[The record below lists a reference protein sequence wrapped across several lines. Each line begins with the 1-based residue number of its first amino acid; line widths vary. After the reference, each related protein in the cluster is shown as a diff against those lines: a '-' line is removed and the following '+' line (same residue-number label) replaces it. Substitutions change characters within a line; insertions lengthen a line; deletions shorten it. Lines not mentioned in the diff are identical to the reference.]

1 MTTVEA
7 TAGTRDAPTLLR
19 RGGWAKADIRT
30 APHGPGQAIHK
41 DFSAKAWPVRL
52 AGRAQVAA
60 EVRSLQRLRG
70 VRGIPACYGMVGR
83 HGLLM
88 ERIDG
93 ERITRWCRLHPDGAA
108 SMFEQLVELVERMHA
123 RGVYHLDLRKR
134 DNILVTPAGRPCIID
149 FNASLRL
156 TPGSLAARCLA
167 PILRRV
173 DHGAILKWK
182 ARLAP
187 GLLTEAEGHRYRRES
202 LLRRLWIFN

>member
-1 MTTVEA
+1 MATVEA
-7 TAGTRDAPTLLR
+7 AARARQAPTLVR
-19 RGGWAKADIRT
+19 NGGWAKSDIRT
-30 APHGPGQAIHK
+30 MPHGAAQAIHK
-41 DFSAKAWPVRL
+41 DFSAKSWPVRL
-52 AGRAQVAA
+52 FGWMQVAS

-70 VRGIPACYGMVGR
+70 VPGIPAFYGSVGR
-83 HGLLM
+83 LGLLM

-108 SMFEQLVELVERMHA
+108 SMFEQLVSLVGTMHA

-134 DNILVTPAGRPCIID
+134 DNILVTVDGRPCIID
-149 FNASLRL
+149 FNASVRL
-156 TPGSLAARCLA
+156 TSGSFAARCLA

-173 DHGAILKWK
+173 DRGAILKWK

-187 GLLTEAEGHRYRRES
+187 GLLTKPERRRYRRES